1 VDGIPVLLADG
12 SMNTKFAVFIITFI
26 MSVGWVVLQADKLLY
41 VISSMDKGS
50 LSLLHSLS
58 LTP

>member
-1 VDGIPVLLADG
+1 
-12 SMNTKFAVFIITFI
+12 MNTKFAVFIITFI